1 MEPDPMEG
9 VSQPTIES
17 VASRNIDDLMRMQNE
32 LDKFDNG
39 DPRFADL
46 DGLLQQLINKLSAFS
61 QVREG
66 KSAQRRLKENS
77 LGMEPYGQEAERKHN
92 TDEQEDWEFMEDIV
106 KNDMEFGNYRDG
118 VKSLDR
124 SLWELY
130 DEVWEALEED
140 FESAA
145 PQKQDQ
151 EEANAE
157 VASYDSPYNADD
169 YYDPE
174 WGDSR
179 NEDY

>member
-1 MEPDPMEG
+1 
-9 VSQPTIES
+9 
-17 VASRNIDDLMRMQNE
+17 MRMQNE

-106 KNDMEFGNYRDG
+106 KNDMEFGNY
-118 VKSLDR
+118 
-124 SLWELY
+124 